1 MKVQE
6 QDGDRMN
13 SDFWNSFACGITR
26 AFRLIFPF
34 LSASCLA
41 ILVSGEARALQ
52 KWTIY
57 YIVIVLSINIIG
69 TIILMTEMDNRTYGK
84 DVSKE

>member
-1 MKVQE
+1 
-6 QDGDRMN
+6 MN
-13 SDFWNSFACGITR
+13 GDFWNSFTCGITR

-41 ILVSGEARALQ
+41 ILVSLSVETKALQ
-52 KWTIY
+52 KEILY

-69 TIILMTEMDNRTYGK
+69 TIILMAEMDNRTYGK